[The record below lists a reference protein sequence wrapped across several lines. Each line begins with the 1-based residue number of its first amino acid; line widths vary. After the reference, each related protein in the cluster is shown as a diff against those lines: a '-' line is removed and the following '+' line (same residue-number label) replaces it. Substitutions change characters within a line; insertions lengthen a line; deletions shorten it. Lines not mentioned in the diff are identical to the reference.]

1 MVYFTKKGRIFML
14 KKRLILL
21 LILIFGAFTLA
32 GCGNKSPLTIWV
44 GSESLEFYSAK
55 MVEYVETYNATNSEP
70 FPYEVVVKAVDSASA
85 AATFLDDTDAGAD
98 IITIPHDNLGK
109 LITGSSSVAPITSPA
124 LLAQISADNPEM
136 FLQVTKGVV
145 GGQEYTFGVPYVAQ
159 SLVLYYNK
167 QFITPTQAQTW
178 EGILAAAT
186 AANKQA
192 VSLTG
197 SDGFNNSFLLL
208 ARNAVT
214 KETTLQLYENAN
226 LENNFGTGDD
236 TIAKLK
242 WGQRFFNHPN
252 GARMPSDSGWEIELK
267 DAISISVIGGAWNFK
282 AAQAALG
289 SNLAVTVLPQFTITA
304 ADAYGTVAEN
314 TVFQSGSFTDAKMFV
329 MKKTSDK
336 LAYLE
341 DIMMFLSSKE
351 VQEES
356 YIAAANLP
364 AYKNAITEFESMQVD
379 SLERQLAIAQYDM
392 FEYGIPQP
400 FGANSRFNV
409 YYYQKGAPDLIVE
422 ILRNTS
428 GAFSTDAA
436 ILAQMQIVERVWK
449 TGLKD

>member
-1 MVYFTKKGRIFML
+1 MIYLQRKGENYML
-14 KKRLILL
+14 KKKLVLL
-21 LILIFGAFTLA
+21 LMIVVGAFTLA
-32 GCGNKSPLTIWV
+32 GCQNKSPLTIWV
-44 GSESLEFYSAK
+44 GSESQAFYAEK
-55 MVEYVETYNATNSEP
+55 MVEYLALYNSTHSEP
-70 FPYEVVVKAVDSASA
+70 FPYDIVVKAVDSASA

-98 IITIPHDNLGK
+98 IFTIPHDNLGK
-109 LITGSSSVAPITSPA
+109 LITGSSSIAPITKQA
-124 LLAQISADNPEM
+124 LLDQIASDNPEM
-136 FLQVTKGVV
+136 FINVTKGVV
-145 GGQEYTFGVPYVAQ
+145 GGTEYTFGVPYVAQ

-167 QFITPTQAQTW
+167 QYITPTQAQTW
-178 EGILAAAT
+178 EGILEAAV

-192 VSLTG
+192 LSLTG

-208 ARNAVT
+208 AREAET
-214 KETTLQLYENAN
+214 KATTLQLYVDAN
-226 LENNFGTGDD
+226 LENNYARGDD

-267 DAISISVIGGAWNFK
+267 NEISLSLIGGAWNFK

-289 SNLAVTVLPQFTITA
+289 SNLAITILPSFTLTE
-304 ADAYGTVAEN
+304 ADAYGTIAAG

-341 DIMMFLSSKE
+341 DIMMYLSSKE

-356 YIAAANLP
+356 YVAAANLP
-364 AYKNAITEFESMQVD
+364 AYKNAITEFEAMQLD
-379 SLERQLAIAQYDM
+379 NLETQLAIAQINM
-392 FEYGIPQP
+392 FEHGIPQP

-422 ILRNTS
+422 ILRNTNN
-428 GAFSTDAA
+428 AFSTDSA
-436 ILAQMQIVERVWK
+436 IMAQMVIVERVWK
-449 TGLKD
+449 TGLKE